1 LRELSVKTAW
11 HALRRSPP
19 VAMIDLRQAENGM
32 TGGRSSFA
40 RHAIPWLFL
49 SPCLIVIAIFV
60 YWPIL
65 YSVWLSLHDVN
76 LLSGRMRFVGFDKYL
91 DLAEDRTFHNTV
103 WVTTSFVLIS
113 VPIRLALALLLAQ
126 MLVQETPLRRL
137 LRGVF
142 FLPYVSSTAAIAI
155 VWSWMFQTDVGLVNK
170 LTALVGI
177 PKINWLYDSTTALW
191 SVAVVNAWKQL
202 GYDMVLFIAG
212 MQAINPAIYEAAR
225 IDGAGRLKTFWTV
238 TVPLLTP
245 TILFLL
251 VISVIDTFQIFT
263 LVNVMTQGGP
273 ALSTDVIVNYFY
285 RMGFIRLDYGT
296 ASAVVVSLFL
306 LLLFLT
312 LLKFWVAQGRVNY
325 DVD

>member
-1 LRELSVKTAW
+1 MP
-11 HALRRSPP
+11 ALRRSDRVVMIPP
-19 VAMIDLRQAENGM
+19 HNGE
-32 TGGRSSFA
+32 TGMNAA
-40 RHAIPWLFL
+40 RHTLIRQTVPWLFL
-49 SPCLIVIAIFV
+49 APCLIVIAIFV

-65 YSVWLSLHDVN
+65 YSLWLSLHDVN
-76 LLSGRMRFVGFDKYL
+76 LLSGRMRFVGLDKYV
-91 DLAEDRTFHNTV
+91 DLAEDRTFRNAV

-113 VPIRLALALLLAQ
+113 VPIRLALALFLAQ
-126 MLVQETPLRRL
+126 MLVQETPLRRV

-170 LTALVGI
+170 VTALFGV

-225 IDGAGRLKTFWTV
+225 IDGASRFKMFWTV

-245 TILFLL
+245 TLLFLF

-306 LLLFLT
+306 FLLFLT
-312 LLKFWVAQGRVNY
+312 LLKFWAAQGRVSY